1 MYLRQGDTELFNPR
15 LLWKKDKKNHDGCVG
30 LECSPEGVAIC
41 HVEYGDEG
49 HIVTACAFLP
59 QNNNEPQ
66 AEQIARWLEQQG
78 LTGLPCHYVLHPSEY
93 ELLLLDAPDVDESEV
108 NDAVQW
114 RVKDLISRPMQDV
127 VVQSF
132 QLPADA
138 YRGRMKMIYVAVVE
152 RALIKNRLRLIREAG
167 LRPHVLD
174 ITELALLNVARF
186 LPEMSHQGVGLL
198 RLRSSGGLM
207 MLGHRGD
214 MYFTRTVETGLRGFG
229 SENGGLQLST
239 DAVVDNLSLEI
250 QRSLD
255 YYETQLG
262 KGMVNRMYVLP
273 LKRPIPSLFDELN
286 RLLPLPIIE
295 LDANHHLPLESGLD
309 ISKGDQAYCMACLGA
324 ALRRIDAPAG

>member
-15 LLWKKDKKNHDGCVG
+15 LLWKKDKTSPTGCIG
-30 LECSPEGVAIC
+30 LECSPEGVSVC
-41 HVEYGDEG
+41 HVEYGEEG
-49 HIVTACAFLP
+49 HVIQACGFLP
-59 QNNNEPQ
+59 TVS
-66 AEQIARWLEQQG
+66 G
-78 LTGLPCHYVLHPSEY
+78 LTQVEQVSSWLTARGLSGLPCHYVLHPAEY
-93 ELLLLDAPDVDESEV
+93 ELLLLDAPDVEDAEL

-127 VVQSF
+127 VVQVF

-152 RALIKNRLRLIREAG
+152 RAVIKSRLRFIRETG
-167 LRPHVLD
+167 LRPHVID
-174 ITELALLNVARF
+174 ITELALLNIARF

-207 MLGHRGD
+207 LLAHRSD
-214 MYFTRTVETGLRGFG
+214 MYFTRTMETGLRGFG
-229 SENGGLQLST
+229 SPEGGLQLST

-262 KGMVNRMYVLP
+262 KGMVNRMYILP
-273 LKRPIPSLFDELN
+273 LKRPIPALLDDLN

-295 LDANHHLPLESGLD
+295 LDANHHLPLASGVEVE
-309 ISKGDQAYCMACLGA
+309 KTDQAYCLACIGA
-324 ALRRIDAPAG
+324 ALRRLDATAD

>member
-1 MYLRQGDTELFNPR
+1 LYLRQGDTELFNPR
-15 LLWKKDKKNHDGCVG
+15 LLWKKDKKRHNGCVG

-41 HVEYGDEG
+41 HVEYGEEG
-49 HIVTACAFLP
+49 HVIAACSFLP
-59 QNNNEPQ
+59 HDANIAQS
-66 AEQIARWLEQQG
+66 EQIAHWLDQHDLQG
-78 LTGLPCHYVLHPSEY
+78 MPCHYVLHPAEY
-93 ELLLLDAPDVDESEV
+93 ELLLLDAPDVDDNEL

-114 RVKDLISRPMQDV
+114 RVKDLISRPMHDV
-127 VVQSF
+127 IVQVF

-152 RALIKNRLRLIREAG
+152 RSVIKNRLRLIREGG
-167 LRPHVLD
+167 LRPHVID

-214 MYFTRTVETGLRGFG
+214 MYFTRTVETGLQGFG
-229 SENGGLQLST
+229 SPTDGLQLST

-273 LKRPIPSLFDELN
+273 LKRPVETLFDDLN

-295 LDANHHLPLESGLD
+295 LDANHHLPISSGVE
-309 ISKGDQAYCMACLGA
+309 IAKTDQAFCMACLGA
-324 ALRRIDAPAG
+324 ALRRLDAAAD